1 MFRKIKD
8 YTEIRSKCQRASL
21 LVAEGKSEAQ
31 AAREVGLPKASLQ
44 RYLAHGLP
52 DGPIWPEHG
61 PGPEGEQGCNHK
73 QQALQSQLEPAGQR
87 DDFGRFLPG
96 NRIGETKNR
105 PAREAKRKLEEFAP
119 EAAEKLI
126 RTFKNLPEDRPELVL
141 AYAREI
147 LDRGLGK
154 PTQTLDITETS
165 LEQHEY
171 KFIQEVILHD
181 EDALR
186 LAVAF
191 SQRLEGYARDDGP
204 EAQPGKV
211 AALPPP
217 E

>member
-1 MFRKIKD
+1 
-8 YTEIRSKCQRASL
+8 
-21 LVAEGKSEAQ
+21 
-31 AAREVGLPKASLQ
+31 
-44 RYLAHGLP
+44 
-52 DGPIWPEHG
+52 
-61 PGPEGEQGCNHK
+61 
-73 QQALQSQLEPAGQR
+73 
-87 DDFGRFLPG
+87 
-96 NRIGETKNR
+96 
-105 PAREAKRKLEEFAP
+105 LEEFAP

-171 KFIQEVILHD
+171 KLIQEVILHD
-181 EDALR
+181 EEALR

-191 SQRLEGYARDDGP
+191 SQRLEGYARHDGP